1 MIEFNEIDGKI
12 AVIVD
17 KNNLVRV
24 DWVVVEQHVNDY
36 MKGDKNST
44 NCWCFVLWNVKH
56 NQARSLN
63 D

>member
-12 AVIVD
+12 AAVID

-24 DWVVVEQHVNDY
+24 DWVVIENYVNDY
-36 MKGDKNST
+36 MKGDKNLT
-44 NCWCFVLWNVKH
+44 NCWCFLLWNVKH
-56 NQARSLN
+56 NQARNLN